1 MKNINKYFIVAIVL
15 FVTGSVSCART
26 ITTAEAKTRKI
37 TRRVVPTRKKPTR
50 QQIVQQKTAT
60 INESTQDQNQ
70 ADSVDS
76 YDIKETK
83 NSVIV
88 SVRVPGFKLGD
99 ITVEVSDD
107 NYMSITAGEIKTEER
122 ATTYYGGATIVSYA
136 YSKTFPL
143 PCPVNAKKMVK
154 KISNGVLTITLP
166 KL

>member
-15 FVTGSVSCART
+15 FVTGSMWCART
-26 ITTAEAKTRKI
+26 ATTAEAPTRKI
-37 TRRVVPTRKKPTR
+37 TRRVAPTRKKPTR
-50 QQIVQQKTAT
+50 QQIAQQKTAA
-60 INESTQDQNQ
+60 IDESTQDQNQ

-99 ITVEVSDD
+99 IVVEVIDTD
-107 NYMSITAGEIKTEER
+107 YISISAGETKMTDE
-122 ATTYYGGATIVSYA
+122 TTMYYGGATTTVYA
-136 YSKTFPL
+136 YNKTFPL

-154 KISNGVLTITLP
+154 KVSNGILTITLP